1 MANLVRWEPFNDFVT
16 LRDAMD
22 KLFEESFIQPRFLAP
37 FREHVMGQLPLDVI
51 ETEDELV
58 VKATVAG
65 YKPEEIDVTIVGDTL
80 TIKGEVKEAQKEE
93 PPTYLL
99 QERRLASFKR
109 SFTLPVDV
117 QADQAKAEFE
127 YGVLTLAL
135 PKAEAIKPKQIKIN
149 VKNGAKSV

>member
-1 MANLVRWEPFNDFVT
+1 MAKIVRWEPFNDFVA

-22 KLFEESFIQPRFLAP
+22 NLFENSFIQPRFLAP
-37 FREHVMGQLPLDVI
+37 FRESVMGQLPLDVI

-80 TIKGEVKEAQKEE
+80 TIKGEGKEE
-93 PPTYLL
+93 QKDEQPTYLL
-99 QERRLASFKR
+99 RERRLASFKR

-117 QADQAKAEFE
+117 QADKAKAEFE
-127 YGVLTLAL
+127 YGVLTLVL
-135 PKAEAIKPKQIKIN
+135 PKAEAIKPRQIKIN
-149 VKNGAKSV
+149 MKNGTKSV